1 MLNVLLVCAIA
12 LALDWFIA
20 KEFYAIAV
28 EKGHSDRKYFWWC
41 FWLGFV
47 DWAMVIALPDRNGGA
62 GIGSKGGFDNLPT
75 I

>member
-12 LALDWFIA
+12 LALAWFIA

-28 EKGHSDRKYFWWC
+28 EKGHWNRKYVWGC

-47 DWAMVIALPDRNGGA
+47 GWAMVIALPDRNGGA

>member
-1 MLNVLLVCAIA
+1 MPLL
-12 LALDWFIA
+12 L
-20 KEFYAIAV
+20 K
-28 EKGHSDRKYFWWC
+28 KGHSNRKYFWWC

-47 DWAMVIALPDRNGGA
+47 GWAMVIALPDRNGGA

>member
-1 MLNVLLVCAIA
+1 MEILIILAAVLAI
-12 LALDWFIA
+12 DWFAA
-20 KEFYAIAV
+20 KTMYEIAV
-28 EKGHSDRKYFWWC
+28 MKGHPQKKYFWWC

-47 DWAMVIALPDRNGGA
+47 GWAMVIALPDRNGGA

>member
-12 LALDWFIA
+12 LALAWFIA

-28 EKGHSDRKYFWWC
+28 EIGHSNRKSFWWC

-47 DWAMVIALPDRNGGA
+47 GWAMVIALPDRNGGA

>member
-1 MLNVLLVCAIA
+1 MLYIILIWIVFLVIGMFAAQKFESIA
-12 LALDWFIA
+12 NM
-20 KEFYAIAV
+20 
-28 EKGHSDRKYFWWC
+28 KGHEGYFWWC

-47 DWAMVIALPDRNGGA
+47 GWAMVIALPDRNGGA